1 QPSRIQD
8 NMINICF
15 GGKIVKVS
23 LGLLIFWCL
32 LSGLILYVIIETAV
46 RRAIDSS
53 RLTEKIDKIL
63 NEKNKRD

>member
-1 QPSRIQD
+1 
-8 NMINICF
+8 M
-15 GGKIVKVS
+15 KVS